1 MKYYKN
7 IQANM
12 VYLGFPDTALNSIL
26 EQCEK
31 KGFRVNRNKELIE
44 IDGFGVIKG
53 FDNWK
58 NQYEENQLTVAEQN
72 IGYNKSIQPV
82 ITVSKKNIEKM
93 ILNFPI
99 ASKSPMECQQFL
111 YEIQNRLNGTL
122 Q

>member
-1 MKYYKN
+1 
-7 IQANM
+7 M